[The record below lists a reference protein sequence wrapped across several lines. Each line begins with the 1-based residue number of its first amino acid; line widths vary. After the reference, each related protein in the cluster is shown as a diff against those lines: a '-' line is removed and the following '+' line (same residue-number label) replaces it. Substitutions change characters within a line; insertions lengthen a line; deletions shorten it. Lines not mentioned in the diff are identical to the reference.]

1 MTDAFSRESTEPGL
15 SSCCF
20 FNKTSGMAAT
30 KQKKWRIIFRRTYRF
45 IIYDM
50 WRITGNE
57 VSGSRHRL
65 INLMKTIYLSIQ
77 RFIADDLQAR
87 AAALTFNTLLA
98 IVPALALVFA
108 VAKGF
113 GFQTIVQSQLFDYF
127 PAQREALEQAM
138 TFVDSY
144 LAQTKDG
151 IFVGVG
157 ILFLMWSVVS
167 LLNSVE
173 TTFNDI
179 WQVSKQR
186 SIYRKIV
193 DYIAIMVLL
202 PILMIVAGGLSIFVT
217 SGIDTKPMLAFFES
231 CVAFCIGDK
240 SLYFDLY
247 RFYGFIYFGSQYEGQ
262 VLECSGIGGNM
273 RLVVPVVAVCLYQR
287 SGMGFSLQCHIR
299 QFCFPAFVSVMD
311 VDFVA
316 HLPFRGG
323 SFVFFP
329 KRRKIQ
335 FR

>member
-217 SGIDTKPMLAFFES
+217 SGIDTKPMLAFLSPVLRFVLAIS
-231 CVAFCIGDK
+231 PYILTCIVFTA
-240 SLYFDLY
+240 LYILV
-247 RFYGFIYFGSQYEGQ
+247 Q

>member
-127 PAQREALEQAM
+127 PLSERL
-138 TFVDSY
+138 
-144 LAQTKDG
+144 
-151 IFVGVG
+151 
-157 ILFLMWSVVS
+157 WS
-167 LLNSVE
+167 
-173 TTFNDI
+173 
-179 WQVSKQR
+179 R
-186 SIYRKIV
+186 
-193 DYIAIMVLL
+193 
-202 PILMIVAGGLSIFVT
+202 P
-217 SGIDTKPMLAFFES
+217 
-231 CVAFCIGDK
+231 
-240 SLYFDLY
+240 
-247 RFYGFIYFGSQYEGQ
+247 
-262 VLECSGIGGNM
+262 
-273 RLVVPVVAVCLYQR
+273 
-287 SGMGFSLQCHIR
+287 
-299 QFCFPAFVSVMD
+299 
-311 VDFVA
+311 
-316 HLPFRGG
+316 
-323 SFVFFP
+323 
-329 KRRKIQ
+329 
-335 FR
+335 

>member
-15 SSCCF
+15 TSCCL

-30 KQKKWRIIFRRTYRF
+30 TQTKWRIIFRRTYRF
-45 IIYDM
+45 IICDM

-167 LLNSVE
+167 L
-173 TTFNDI
+173 
-179 WQVSKQR
+179 
-186 SIYRKIV
+186 
-193 DYIAIMVLL
+193 
-202 PILMIVAGGLSIFVT
+202 
-217 SGIDTKPMLAFFES
+217 
-231 CVAFCIGDK
+231 
-240 SLYFDLY
+240 SL
-247 RFYGFIYFGSQYEGQ
+247 I
-262 VLECSGIGGNM
+262 
-273 RLVVPVVAVCLYQR
+273 
-287 SGMGFSLQCHIR
+287 HI
-299 QFCFPAFVSVMD
+299 
-311 VDFVA
+311 
-316 HLPFRGG
+316 
-323 SFVFFP
+323 
-329 KRRKIQ
+329 
-335 FR
+335 